1 MAERQSQTLRSQTT
15 RDSIVS
21 AALTVFALKGYAA
34 ASMDDIALAAG
45 CSKGGLY
52 HHFATKS
59 AVLSGVV
66 NRLTAAGALLPPF
79 RAESEGGLGLQPE
92 AIGRILI
99 EVWAAATHDETLRDQ
114 VRACYEARLEAS
126 LRAATSVV
134 DILRIGALIQL
145 LTRGEHVDTD
155 EAARRLGIAA

>member
-1 MAERQSQTLRSQTT
+1 MAERQTQADRSQAT

-21 AALTVFALKGYAA
+21 AALTVFALKGCAA

-66 NRLTAAGALLPPF
+66 NRLAGAGALLPPF
-79 RAESEGGLGLQPE
+79 RPESEGGLSLQPE
-92 AIGRILI
+92 AVGRILI
-99 EVWAAATHDETLRDQ
+99 EVWAAATHDEALRDQ
-114 VRACYEARLEAS
+114 LRSSYEARLDAS
-126 LRAATSVV
+126 VQTSGALF

-145 LTRGEHVDTD
+145 LTRGEHVDAD
-155 EAARRLGIAA
+155 QAARRLGIAA